1 MESLGCLPY
10 EQALER
16 QQQALVARRA
26 GTAPDTLIL
35 LEHPPVVTLGR
46 GADEAHLRL
55 SRQALAARGIAVR
68 DASRGGDVTYHGPGQ
83 LVGYPVLDLAAR
95 GERDAHRYLRDL
107 EGVLCVA
114 LEQLGVTPRRVPGY
128 TGVFVA
134 RASGAASA
142 RERKIASI
150 GVGLRGWITY
160 HGFALNVDV
169 DLAGFASVVPCGL
182 QDVEMTSI
190 ARELGAATPADLGR
204 RARAAVTRAF
214 LERWG

>member
-1 MESLGCLPY
+1 MI
-10 EQALER
+10 QAELIPR
-16 QQQALVARRA
+16 RRA
-26 GTAPDTLIL
+26 REIPDTLLL
-35 LEHPPVVTLGR
+35 LEHPHVITLGTGSSR
-46 GADEAHLRL
+46 EHVLLDQATLRV
-55 SRQALAARGIAVR
+55 RGIELHETG
-68 DASRGGDVTYHGPGQ
+68 RGGDVTYHGPGQ